1 MKNIL
6 LATILGSFLALG
18 VQAADKEEKTIEGTM
33 SCAKCEL
40 GEAEEC
46 ADVVKTEDGTAYYL
60 KEDGKA
66 KTSAH
71 KCQGEVEVTV
81 TGTVKEK
88 KGKNMLKVAKIE
100 TKS

>member
-6 LATILGSFLALG
+6 LATILGSFLTLG
-18 VQAADKEEKTIEGTM
+18 AQAADKEEKTVEGTM

-40 GEAEEC
+40 GTAEAC
-46 ADVVKTEDGTAYYL
+46 ADVVKTEDGTMYYL
-60 KEDGKA
+60 KEDGNA

-71 KCQGEVEVTV
+71 KCSGEVEVTV

-88 KGKNMLKVAKIE
+88 DGKNMLKVSEIE
-100 TKS
+100 KKS